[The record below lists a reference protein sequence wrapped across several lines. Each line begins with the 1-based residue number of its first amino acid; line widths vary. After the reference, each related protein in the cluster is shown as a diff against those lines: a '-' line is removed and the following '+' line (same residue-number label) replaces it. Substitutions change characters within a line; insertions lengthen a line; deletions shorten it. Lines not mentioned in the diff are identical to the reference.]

1 MFFAKKK
8 NKVESDFD
16 LDNEL
21 DFDDFDFPDP
31 DVKDD
36 RKPIVK
42 VASGIASG
50 AVEKVKDTSFLKQT
64 LKDALPH
71 SFGESM
77 DIADTVKESVKE
89 LYDESAKEIK
99 PAIKEGKKL
108 IGKLV
113 PKESKLVPKAVYE
126 LLERWK
132 EEEDAEKR
140 GAVLSKEAQQEAM
153 LSSQLADIFK
163 IQTEMAVDQ
172 AAKKEGHERL
182 QEGIALTRHNELS
195 DYARMTAVSVDKLQK
210 YEQSVT
216 LGYQKKSLEIQFRQL
231 FMLQDTLQFA
241 KEDSAKRDNILTAIS
256 KNTTLPE
263 AVKIKNTEIAGL
275 TAKNKFSET
284 VYRSLF
290 GGRDNVVET
299 ILTNMRKQ
307 VIEQVKG
314 AVGAF
319 NMGSDAFGQ
328 MQEMKE
334 SMNLDGYTEGGK
346 MVGGMGVGW
355 LGSKLGGGIR
365 NRIEEGK
372 LGKPGKWLLDK
383 SKQLTYA
390 NENIAQKANTFRTK
404 DHDDGTFFGTLKTLF
419 QNFIPNMRPDL
430 GVDVQ
435 TSNGITAQQSYTR
448 RTEKSIT
455 EIIPGY
461 LSRILREVQVLRTGN
476 EKIELTQYDLD
487 KNKFTSKSKLDA
499 KLVPKTINQSSAN
512 WTNRSL
518 ESIMKQID
526 PTGKELSPEAQKA
539 LKKKLLTSSSLN
551 REGNEE
557 FLATARRYG
566 EMDPKLRDEILP
578 VMEKFF
584 AGLDQDKRNEFTS
597 SYNSLASTVA
607 SPQYSIQNEI
617 NLGNI
622 NQLRKLGLVKKDS
635 DQIDIDKVFDYI
647 LETKDPRNKTQNNPV
662 KKRTDEY
669 QSLSDRDLFVGP
681 RQPRAPLR
689 KQLKDSAGR
698 LKQRIVDELTPESM
712 EKTGQALRNKFD
724 SLMGSA
730 KEQINNPDSAAN
742 TAVNKARDAVNNT
755 RSRARNLGRRAAGTV
770 ARTRK
775 NAAEFL
781 QSPDPAQA
789 LADKFKGS
797 TGSLSSFFKGLS
809 TPPTQAD
816 SADEVQPSTTPLG
829 AMVTPTEQNTLGV
842 IAPAKTKKNKAK
854 ARAEAKASRRKNK
867 KQSDPQLTSIA
878 NAVQTLMGQG
888 SIPTNTLPEVST
900 KEETQKEEAPL
911 QSASKKVRGILGDLT
926 NILKNPK
933 SLIQMA
939 KDKATEATQKF
950 SELKGELQDKDG
962 KASQPLSL
970 KDSPVELLKKM
981 GNKTMSGIE
990 QVKSSPKIQGAVSAV
1005 TEKAKGALTT
1015 LNEATGGNTEDKS
1028 LERPMS
1034 IKDKPLDLLKKFGK
1048 RSRTNLQKLKESD
1061 VVTSVTA
1068 KATAAMQAID
1078 NAAGGRPLS
1087 EEEQAAT
1094 ALSREDTVA
1103 QVLAKLKK
1111 KGEIRLD
1118 KLKEKPGVRELENKV
1133 EAIKNRLMQT
1143 SKTFSERS
1151 TKENVN
1157 AVLGQVNTIVDDI
1170 KSGKTKDAL
1179 TAKAKQAKDELV
1191 KPNLE
1196 KILNRLKASDGVK
1209 TDVFVAGEELP
1220 RLTALKLQEGHYF
1233 DVTTKKV
1240 IKEYSDIK
1248 GPVIDTTNNNTVVIE
1263 GKDLPNLTRIDPLTQ
1278 APVKLD
1284 LRNFRIPDPK
1294 QLATKALQTGLD
1306 KVTNAMFH
1314 KNELPLD
1321 VFIEG
1326 IAEPVLTG
1334 AGMVRGEYFDKETSE
1349 AIRHETQINGAVVNA
1364 EGRELVSVE
1373 QLPLLRV
1380 WVRENKRF
1388 EKIKY
1393 VGNILARIGRG
1404 LWHYQTKI
1412 APKLVMFNLRML
1424 KKAAVATGKFLIG
1437 DWKDGVKDVYVKGE
1451 SKPRLYAARIKA
1463 GDYFDFNNGSIINHQ
1478 DDIKGPVS
1486 DRDNKIVIGE
1496 EDLDRLQV
1504 YDSVLKIFNPFRL
1517 AAKAVRLAAK
1527 AAKATVKGAVKAAWW
1542 TMKQGAALS
1551 GKALGVLGKGA
1562 VRLFQKAQD
1571 VFVMG
1576 ETKARLSAIRMKE
1589 GEYFSKTTGKPILIP
1604 DDIDGPVVDKNNEP
1618 VLDENHIKQGLV
1630 DEAGRPF
1637 KSKAL
1642 QIFGNTLNT
1651 LNKVF
1656 GFRVKLN
1663 ATKNGLTSKALMKSP
1678 VATAADKS
1686 VALLSEI
1693 KDMVERFTQPKKTVL
1708 GDSDGDG
1715 DRENS
1720 SEDKRQK
1727 REAEK
1732 NKKGDKPEAKPGE
1745 TKEKKNGW
1753 LSMLL
1758 PAIGGLISK
1767 IGGLTSM
1774 FGILK
1779 TVLGLIPGV
1788 GTVARVA
1795 GAVAGSSVGKAA
1807 IGLAGKGA
1815 MGLGRGALGLAAR
1828 LLPSLGT
1835 MAAGTAGAATAGST
1849 IAAAGSGLLAFLSAP
1864 VVLGAAATAALGYG
1878 GYKLY
1883 KYMKNSLTGFE
1894 KLRYVQYGFPRG
1906 DQQHASKMLELEKYI
1921 KGFVREGEKGL
1932 TIVESEM
1939 DVKNLMSPWGMDPT
1953 DEDQMTSF
1961 FKWYQE
1967 RFKPVYLTHLTA
1979 IRTATQ
1985 KTDLSQADKLK
1996 GDVLKQFLDSVKFSD
2011 GPYHVRSLPLVKPD
2025 FKASDA
2031 SDVRAVVDEL
2041 IATLAEDKKK
2051 QVTGA
2056 QLKAPPA
2063 PKDAAADKPA
2073 QTPLGAFDA
2082 ATGKPNQTLPAG
2094 TTTVASGVDSTMTKT
2109 GNRTSALD
2117 AVRFKAYGLTEMDA
2131 SKVSALRM
2139 LEREVSKEVTYNAKS
2154 AASWK
2159 GNPIA
2164 LLENIAGSF
2173 GIGEMYGK
2181 ESNDWSIWFTQRF
2194 LVVYMAY
2201 LSAMRTYTGRVE
2213 ASPNPDTI
2221 SSEQQLQLAKLLIGL
2236 KGIWSVKESP
2246 WPNYVLGNSSEA
2258 TKENINLLD
2267 DVAKVTKLQED
2278 RKASDNKESDKGAKA
2293 GEQPKEAFKP
2303 PKAPDNNLTD
2313 RFSSP
2318 DAEVKASSSTLG
2330 VAPSSAG
2337 MSSLGNIAI
2346 AGGEMVDGR
2355 NAQAYLNFKK
2365 DVNLTRVNPQ
2375 LLKQFY
2381 GMVEEYGKMTGK
2393 KVGVNDGF
2401 RSYEDQVAMKKKY
2414 GARAAEPG
2422 NSLHEFGLA
2431 LDVDS
2436 AVLGEMEKMGLMR
2449 KYGFTRPVGGEPWHM
2464 EPAGIQTDISGYKR
2478 NASEASHAIKEGVG
2492 RGGGGLGTVAG
2503 APLYARNR
2511 ELAMKL
2517 LAAAPGK
2524 AIENKPDSETLTAQ
2538 AGDKPAQEKSVLSSM
2553 ASTVSGWFGAGNKP
2567 APVAATP
2574 AAGAAPLSADQEAKP
2589 QPGIFDR
2596 VKSAFGF
2603 GSNVSTPVANLPADP
2618 SVKVPDAKGS
2628 GFGAVKDTI
2637 AAAAKMVGVDPSILF
2652 KTAAVESGFNPSA
2665 KAGTSSAS
2673 GLFQFTKGTWEE
2685 MVTKYGAKYGYTPG
2699 NVSPFDP
2706 KAAAI
2711 MGAHYI
2717 KDSMS
2722 ALGKRIGRAVGATET
2737 YMAHFLGPAG
2747 AGKFLTAMEKNPQA
2761 PAAQVMPE
2769 AAASNK
2775 PIFYEGG
2782 RPRTMTEVY
2791 SVLDKKVATQARAHG
2806 VPAELSALAGKA
2818 AMPSESYSTPH
2829 VPGGGGNKVPGFTP
2843 VSYSPGAPAPA
2854 NPVSTALTNQS
2865 NSPLADAYG
2874 FKPMQQAA
2882 SLAPQGQTNQLSKEL
2897 FTTTEN
2903 LLGQSVEI
2911 QKKMLEVMSNIF
2923 GVMSSNKPAP
2933 LGEMPKVP
2941 DPKNTNANRYTENYT
2956 VPKVPVSMARSRLST

>member
-31 DVKDD
+31 EVKDD

-42 VASGIASG
+42 VGSGIVSG
-50 AVEKVKDTSFLKQT
+50 AAEKVKDTSFLKQT
-64 LKDALPH
+64 LKDALPS

-77 DIADTVKESVKE
+77 DIADNVKESVKD

-132 EEEDAEKR
+132 EEEEAEKR

-172 AAKKEGHERL
+172 AAKKEGHDRL

-307 VIEQVKG
+307 VMEQVKG

-328 MQEMKE
+328 MQDMKE
-334 SMNLDGYTEGGK
+334 SMNLDAYTEAGK
-346 MVGGMGVGW
+346 MAGGAGVGW
-355 LGSKLGGGIR
+355 LGAKIGGGIR
-365 NRIEEGK
+365 DRIEEGK
-372 LGKPGKWLLDK
+372 LGKPGQWLLDK
-383 SKQLTYA
+383 SKQLTYF
-390 NENIAQKANTFRTK
+390 NENLAQKVNTFRTK
-404 DHDDGTFFGTLKTLF
+404 DHDDGTFLGTIKTMF
-419 QNFIPNMRPDL
+419 QDFIPNMRPDL

-448 RTEKSIT
+448 RAEKSIT

-499 KLVPKTINQSSAN
+499 KIIPKTINQNSAN

-518 ESIMKQID
+518 ESVMKQID
-526 PTGKELSPEAQKA
+526 PTGQALSPEAQKA

-551 REGNEE
+551 QEGNEE
-557 FLATARRYG
+557 FLATDRRYNG
-566 EMDPKLRDEILP
+566 MDPKLRDEILP

-584 AGLDQDKRNEFTS
+584 AGLDQDKRNEFTA
-597 SYNSLASTVA
+597 SYNNLASTIA
-607 SPQYSIQNEI
+607 SPQYAIQNEI

-647 LETKDPRNKTQNNPV
+647 LETKEAKKPTANTVV
-662 KKRTDEY
+662 KKPVDQY
-669 QSLSDRDLFVGP
+669 QTLSDRDLFVGP
-681 RQPRAPLR
+681 RQPRAPIR
-689 KQLKDSAGR
+689 QQLKDSAGR
-698 LKQRIVDELTPESM
+698 MKRRIADEFAPESM
-712 EKTGQALRNKFD
+712 EKKGQALRKGFD
-724 SLMGSA
+724 TLVGSA
-730 KEQINNPDSAAN
+730 KDQINNPDSAAN
-742 TAVNKARDAVNNT
+742 TAVNKAKDTFNNA
-755 RSRARNLGRRAAGTV
+755 RKRARKLSRQATETV

-775 NAAEFL
+775 NATEFL
-781 QSPDPAQA
+781 QSPDPAQT

-797 TGSLSSFFKGLS
+797 TGSLSSFFKGM
-809 TPPTQAD
+809 
-816 SADEVQPSTTPLG
+816 TTPQNEEAEEGDAPKNTTVVDSL
-829 AMVTPTEQNTLGV
+829 VIPTAENQIGS
-842 IAPAKTKKNKAK
+842 IASSRTKKNKSKAK
-854 ARAEAKASRRKNK
+854 AEAKAAARKKNK
-867 KQSDPQLTSIA
+867 TFDPQMTSVA
-878 NAVQTLMGQG
+878 SAVQELVSQG
-888 SIPTNTLPEVST
+888 SIPANALPQISE
-900 KEETQKEEAPL
+900 KEETEKEAPL
-911 QSASKKVRGILGDLT
+911 KTASKKVRGILGDLT
-926 NILKNPK
+926 DILKNPK
-933 SLIQMA
+933 SLLQMA
-939 KDKATEATQKF
+939 KDKSAEATQKF
-950 SELKGELQDKDG
+950 TELKNELQDKEG
-962 KASQPLSL
+962 AAAEPFSI
-970 KDSPVELLKKM
+970 KDSPVDLLKKM

-990 QVKSSPKIQGAVSAV
+990 KVKSSKKLQGAISTVA
-1005 TEKAKGALTT
+1005 EKAKGT
-1015 LNEATGGNTEDKS
+1015 LSIIDEATGGDTQDKT
-1028 LERPMS
+1028 LRQPMS
-1034 IKDKPLDLLKKFGK
+1034 IKDKPFDLLKKFGK
-1048 RSRTNLQKLKESD
+1048 RTRSGLQKLKESD
-1061 VVTSVTA
+1061 VVASVTA
-1068 KATAAMQAID
+1068 KATTAMDAID
-1078 NAAGGRPLS
+1078 KAAGGRPLT
-1087 EEEQAAT
+1087 EEEKAAT
-1094 ALSREDTVA
+1094 TLNREDTAA

-1111 KGEIRLD
+1111 KGEIRLE
-1118 KLKEKPGVRELENKV
+1118 KLKEKPGVRQLEDKV
-1133 EAIKNRLMQT
+1133 EAIKNQLTQT
-1143 SKTFSERS
+1143 AKTFSERS

-1170 KSGKTKDAL
+1170 KSGKTKEAL
-1179 TAKAKQAKDELV
+1179 TDRAKKAKSEIL

-1196 KILNRLKASDGVK
+1196 KILSRLKTNDGVK

-1233 DVTTKKV
+1233 DVTTNKV

-1248 GPVIDTTNNNTVVIE
+1248 GPVIDTTNNNSVVIE

-1278 APVKLD
+1278 TPVKLD
-1284 LRNFRIPDPK
+1284 LRSFRVPDPK
-1294 QLATKALQTGLD
+1294 QMVTKAVQTGLD
-1306 KVTNAMFH
+1306 KVKSAVLH
-1314 KNELPLD
+1314 QNELPMD

-1326 IAEPVLTG
+1326 VGEPVLTG
-1334 AGMVRGEYFDKETSE
+1334 AGMIRGEYFDKETSKP
-1349 AIRHETQINGAVVNA
+1349 IRHETQINGPVVDA
-1364 EGRELVSVE
+1364 EGRELVSME
-1373 QLPLLRV
+1373 QLPLLRI

-1412 APKLVMFNLRML
+1412 APRLVMFNLRVL
-1424 KKAAVATGKFLIG
+1424 KKAAIATGKFLIG

-1463 GDYFDFNNGSIINHQ
+1463 GDYFDYNNGSIINHQ

-1486 DRDNKIVIGE
+1486 NRANEIVINE
-1496 EDLDRLQV
+1496 EELDQLQV

-1517 AAKAVRLAAK
+1517 AAKAARLVGK
-1527 AAKATVKGAVKAAWW
+1527 AAKATIKGAAKAAWW

-1551 GKALGVLGKGA
+1551 GKALGLLGKGA

-1571 VFVMG
+1571 VFVLG

-1604 DDIDGPVVDKNNEP
+1604 EDIDGPVVDKNNEP

-1642 QIFGNTLNT
+1642 QVFGNTLNA
-1651 LNKVF
+1651 LNKAF
-1656 GFRVKLN
+1656 GFRVKLKT
-1663 ATKNGLTSKALMKSP
+1663 TKNGLTSKALMKSP

-1693 KDMVERFTQPKKTVL
+1693 KDMVERFTQPKKTIL
-1708 GDSDGDG
+1708 GDTDGDG

-1732 NKKGDKPEAKPGE
+1732 NKKGEKTNTNPTEA
-1745 TKEKKNGW
+1745 KEKKSGW

-1767 IGGLTSM
+1767 ITGLTSM

-1779 TVLGLIPGV
+1779 TVLGLVPGV

-1795 GAVAGSSVGKAA
+1795 GAVAGSSLGKAA
-1807 IGLAGKGA
+1807 IGMAGKGA
-1815 MGLGRGALGLAAR
+1815 MSLGRGALGLAAR
-1828 LLPSLGT
+1828 ALPALGSL
-1835 MAAGTAGAATAGST
+1835 AAGSAAAASTGST
-1849 IAAAGSGLLAFLSAP
+1849 IAAAGGGLLAFLSTP

-1883 KYMKNSLTGFE
+1883 KYLKNSLTGFE

-1906 DQQHASKMLELEKYI
+1906 DQQHASKMLELEKYV

-1932 TIVESEM
+1932 SVIESEM

-1953 DEDQMTSF
+1953 DEDQMTTF

-1985 KTDLSQADKLK
+1985 KTDLSQAEKLK
-1996 GDVLKQFLDSVKFSD
+1996 GDALKRFLDSVKFSD
-2011 GPYHVRSLPLVKPD
+2011 GPYHVKSLPLIKPD
-2025 FKASDA
+2025 FSASDA
-2031 SDVRAVVDEL
+2031 SDVRAVVEEL

-2063 PKDAAADKPA
+2063 STESGTDKPA

-2082 ATGKPNQTLPAG
+2082 AKTKPEQNLPAG
-2094 TTTVASGVDSTMTKT
+2094 TTAITSSIDSGMTKT

-2117 AVRFKAYGLTEMDA
+2117 AVRFKAYGLSEMDA
-2131 SKVSALRM
+2131 SKVAALRM
-2139 LEREVSKEVTYNAKS
+2139 LEREVSKEVSYNAKS

-2173 GIGEMYGK
+2173 GIGELYGK

-2213 ASPNPDTI
+2213 VTPNPETI
-2221 SSEQQLQLAKLLIGL
+2221 TSEQQLQLAKLLIGL

-2246 WPNYVLGNSSEA
+2246 WPNYALANSSEI

-2278 RKASDNKESDKGAKA
+2278 RKSSDNKEADKSTVVN
-2293 GEQPKEAFKP
+2293 EQPKDAFKP
-2303 PKAPDNNLTD
+2303 PKSESSLADL
-2313 RFSSP
+2313 FSSP
-2318 DAEVKASSSTLG
+2318 DAEVKANTNAAG
-2330 VAPSSAG
+2330 VAPTSAG

-2381 GMVEEYGKMTGK
+2381 GMVEEYGKLTGK
-2393 KVGVNDGF
+2393 KVGVNDGY

-2449 KYGFTRPVGGEPWHM
+2449 KYGLTRPVGGEPWHM
-2464 EPAGIQTDISGYKR
+2464 EPAGIQSDISGYKR
-2478 NASEASHAIKEGVG
+2478 NASEASNAIKEGIG

-2517 LAAAPGK
+2517 LAAPPGK
-2524 AIENKPDSETLTAQ
+2524 PIDNKTENESLTAQ
-2538 AGDKPAQEKSVLSSM
+2538 ASDKPAQEKSVLSSM

-2567 APVAATP
+2567 TPGNAAPVAST
-2574 AAGAAPLSADQEAKP
+2574 APLGADQETKP
-2589 QPGIFDR
+2589 QSGIFDR
-2596 VKSAFGF
+2596 VKSALGF
-2603 GSNVSTPVANLPADP
+2603 GSSVSTPAANLPADP

-2637 AAAAKMVGVDPSILF
+2637 SAAAKMVGVDPSILF

-2747 AGKFLTAMEKNPQA
+2747 AGKFLTTMEKNPQA

-2775 PIFYEGG
+2775 SIFYEGG
-2782 RPRTMTEVY
+2782 RPRTMSEVY

-2806 VPAELSALAGKA
+2806 VPAELSSPNNKNSA
-2818 AMPSESYSTPH
+2818 PNENYSSPH
-2829 VPGGGGNKVPGFTP
+2829 IPGGAGSKAPSFTP
-2843 VSYSPGAPAPA
+2843 VSYTPNAPA
-2854 NPVSTALTNQS
+2854 NNAVSSVLTNQN
-2865 NSPLADAYG
+2865 NSPLTDAFG

-2882 SLAPQGQTNQLSKEL
+2882 SLAPQGQSNQLSKEL

-2923 GVMSSNKPAP
+2923 GVMNSNKPAP

-2941 DPKNTNANRYTENYT
+2941 DPKTNTNANRYTENYT

>member
-1 MFFAKKK
+1 MFFAKNKK

-64 LKDALPH
+64 LKDALPS

-132 EEEDAEKR
+132 EEEEAENR
-140 GAVLSKEAQQEAM
+140 GSVLSKEAQQEAM

-163 IQTEMAVDQ
+163 VQTEMAVEQ

-210 YEQSVT
+210 YEQSIT

-307 VIEQVKG
+307 VLEQVRG
-314 AVGAF
+314 AVSAF
-319 NMGSDAFGQ
+319 NMTNDAVGQ
-328 MQEMKE
+328 MQDMKE
-334 SMNLDGYTEGGK
+334 SMNLDGYTEAGK
-346 MVGGMGVGW
+346 MAGGAGVGW

-365 NRIEEGK
+365 DKIEEGK
-372 LGKPGKWLLDK
+372 LGRPGKWILDK
-383 SKQLTYA
+383 SKELTYF
-390 NENIAQKANTFRTK
+390 NENIAQKVNTFRTK
-404 DHDDGTFFGTLKTLF
+404 DHDDGTFLGTLKTMF
-419 QNFIPNMRPDL
+419 QEFIPNMRPDL

-435 TSNGITAQQSYTR
+435 TSKDITAQQSYTR
-448 RTEKSIT
+448 RAEKSIT

-487 KNKFTSKSKLDA
+487 KNKFTSKGKLDA
-499 KLVPKTINQSSAN
+499 KILPKTINQNSAN

-518 ESIMKQID
+518 DSILKQID
-526 PTGKELSPEAQKA
+526 PTGQELSEEAKLA

-557 FLATARRYG
+557 FLATDRRYS

-578 VMEKFF
+578 VMQKFF
-584 AGLDQDKRNEFTS
+584 AGLDQDKRNDFTS

-607 SPQYSIQNEI
+607 SPQYAIQNEI

-622 NQLRKLGLVKKDS
+622 NQLRKMGLVKKDS

-647 LETKDPRNKTQNNPV
+647 LATKDNTKKTLGNAT
-662 KKRTDEY
+662 KKKIDPYET
-669 QSLSDRDLFVGP
+669 LSDRDLFVGP
-681 RQPRAPLR
+681 RQPAAPLR
-689 KQLKDSAGR
+689 QQFKESTGR
-698 LKQRIVDELTPESM
+698 LKQRIVDQLTPESM
-712 EKTGQALRNKFD
+712 QKKGEALRKGFD
-724 SLMGSA
+724 RFVDA
-730 KEQINNPDSAAN
+730 ANDQISNPNSAAN
-742 TAVNKARDAVNNT
+742 NAVNRTGNAID
-755 RSRARNLGRRAAGTV
+755 SMRARAKSARRRIVAGAKRV
-770 ARTRK
+770 SK
-775 NAAEFL
+775 QSAELL
-781 QSPDPAQA
+781 QSDDPAQA
-789 LADKFKGS
+789 LVDRFKGT
-797 TGSLSSFFKGLS
+797 TGPLSAFFKGMS
-809 TPPTQAD
+809 TPQEKSPQG
-816 SADEVQPSTTPLG
+816 TTPAGVLV
-829 AMVTPTEQNTLGV
+829 APSENNTLGKIGPV
-842 IAPAKTKKNKAK
+842 KEKRNKRKAK
-854 ARAEAKASRRKNK
+854 AEAKAARRKNENTFN
-867 KQSDPQLTSIA
+867 PQLTSVA
-878 NAVQTLMGQG
+878 AAVQELMGKG
-888 SIPTNTLPEVST
+888 ELPVTTLPSISS
-900 KEETQKEEAPL
+900 EEKPSEEEPAPL
-911 QSASKKVRGILGDLT
+911 KTASKKIRGILGDLT
-926 NILKNPK
+926 NLIKDPK
-933 SLIQMA
+933 TLLQMA
-939 KDKATEATQKF
+939 KDKKTEVTSKF
-950 SELKGELQDKDG
+950 TELKNELQEKDG
-962 KASQPLSL
+962 KVSEPMSL

-981 GNKTMSGIE
+981 GSKAMSGFE
-990 QVKSSPKIQGAVSAV
+990 KVKNSPKLQELTSVV
-1005 TEKAKGALTT
+1005 NDKTKNALSS
-1015 LNEATGGNTEDKS
+1015 LNEATGGNVEDKT
-1028 LERPMS
+1028 LDRPIS
-1034 IKDKPLDLLKKFGK
+1034 AQDKPLEILKKLGK
-1048 RSRTNLQKLKESD
+1048 KGRKGLQKIKDSE
-1061 VVTSVTA
+1061 VVASVTA
-1068 KATAAMQAID
+1068 KATAAMEAVD
-1078 NAAGGRPLS
+1078 KAAGGRPLS
-1087 EEEQAAT
+1087 EEEQSAT
-1094 ALSREDTVA
+1094 ALRREDTVA

-1111 KGEIRLD
+1111 KGEIRLEQ
-1118 KLKEKPGVRELENKV
+1118 LKEKPGVRELESKV
-1133 EAIKNRLMQT
+1133 GAIKDRLTQT
-1143 SKTFSERS
+1143 AKTFSERS

-1157 AVLGQVNTIVDDI
+1157 AVLGQVNTLVDDI
-1170 KSGKTKDAL
+1170 KSGKTKEAL
-1179 TAKAKQAKDELV
+1179 TSKVKQAKDELV

-1196 KILNRLKASDGVK
+1196 KILNRLKANDGVK

-1233 DVTTKKV
+1233 DVTTKRV
-1240 IKEYSDIK
+1240 VKEYSDIK
-1248 GPVIDTTNNNTVVIE
+1248 GPVIDITNNNSVVIE

-1284 LRNFRIPDPK
+1284 LRSFRIPDPK
-1294 QLATKALQTGLD
+1294 QLATQTIQSGLNRVKD
-1306 KVTNAMFH
+1306 MVLN

-1326 IAEPVLTG
+1326 VAEPVLTG
-1334 AGMVRGEYFDKETSE
+1334 MGMVRGEYFDKETNKP
-1349 AIRHETQINGAVVNA
+1349 IRHESEINGAVVNA
-1364 EGRELVSVE
+1364 EGRELVSLE

-1380 WVRENKRF
+1380 WIRENKRF

-1393 VGNILARIGRG
+1393 VGNILARIGKG

-1463 GDYFDFNNGSIINHQ
+1463 GDYFDYNNGSVINHQ

-1486 DRDNKIVIGE
+1486 DRDNRIVISE

-1517 AAKAVRLAAK
+1517 AKKAIGLAAK
-1527 AAKATVKGAVKAAWW
+1527 AAKATIKGAAKAAWW
-1542 TMKQGAALS
+1542 AMKQGAALS
-1551 GKALGVLGKGA
+1551 GKALNLLGKGA

-1571 VFVMG
+1571 VFVLG

-1589 GEYFSKTTGKPILIP
+1589 GEYFSKQTGKPILIP
-1604 DDIDGPVVDKNNEP
+1604 DDIDGPVVDKNGEP

-1642 QIFGNTLNT
+1642 QLFGNAMNT
-1651 LNKVF
+1651 LNKAF
-1656 GFRVKLN
+1656 GFRVKLKT
-1663 ATKNGLTSKALMKSP
+1663 TKNGLTSKALMKNP

-1693 KDMVERFTQPKKTVL
+1693 KELVEKFTQPKKAIL
-1708 GDSDGDG
+1708 GDTDGDG

-1732 NKKGDKPEAKPGE
+1732 NKKGDKGE
-1745 TKEKKNGW
+1745 TKPAEAKEKKNGW

-1758 PAIGGLISK
+1758 PAIGGLVSK

-1807 IGLAGKGA
+1807 IGLAGKGL
-1815 MGLGRGALGLAAR
+1815 MGLGKGALSLAAR
-1828 LLPSLGT
+1828 ALPALGG
-1835 MAAGTAGAATAGST
+1835 MAAGTAGAASIGST
-1849 IAAAGSGLLAFLSAP
+1849 VAAAGSGLMAFLSAP

-1883 KYMKNSLTGFE
+1883 NHLKNSLTGFE
-1894 KLRYVQYGFPRG
+1894 KLRYVQYGFPRE
-1906 DQQHASKMLELEKYI
+1906 DQQYASKVLELEKYV

-1932 TIVESEM
+1932 TIVEAEM

-1953 DEDQMTSF
+1953 DEDQMTTF

-1996 GDVLKQFLDSVKFSD
+1996 GDALKQFLDSVKFSD
-2011 GPYHVRSLPLVKPD
+2011 GPYHVTALPLLKPD
-2025 FKASDA
+2025 FKASSA
-2031 SDVRAVVDEL
+2031 GDVRAVVDEL
-2041 IATLAEDKKK
+2041 IASLADDKKK
-2051 QVTGA
+2051 QVSA
-2056 QLKAPPA
+2056 SQLKAPSA
-2063 PKDAAADKPA
+2063 SSDTAGDKA
-2073 QTPLGAFDA
+2073 SQTPLNALNA
-2082 ATGKPNQTLPAG
+2082 AVPKAGSSIPAG
-2094 TTTVASGVDSTMTKT
+2094 TTAVASAVDASMTKT
-2109 GNRTSALD
+2109 GSRTSALD

-2131 SKVSALRM
+2131 SKVAALRM
-2139 LEREVSKEVTYNAKS
+2139 LEREVGKEVTYNAKS

-2181 ESNDWSIWFTQRF
+2181 ESNDWSIWFTERF

-2213 ASPNPDTI
+2213 ASPNPDMIT
-2221 SSEQQLQLAKLLIGL
+2221 SEQQLQLAKLLIGL
-2236 KGIWSVKESP
+2236 KGIWSVKASP
-2246 WPNYVLGNSSEA
+2246 WPNYILANNSDI
-2258 TKENINLLD
+2258 TKENVNLLD

-2278 RKASDNKESDKGAKA
+2278 KKASDNKNSNESAPKD
-2293 GEQPKEAFKP
+2293 EQPKEAFKP
-2303 PKAPDNNLTD
+2303 PVNADKNLSD
-2313 RFSSP
+2313 RFASP
-2318 DAEVKASSSTLG
+2318 DAEVKANANTSG
-2330 VAPSSAG
+2330 VAPASAG

-2355 NAQAYLNFKK
+2355 NAQAYLNFNKG
-2365 DVNLTRVNPQ
+2365 VNLTRVNPQ

-2381 GMVEEYGKMTGK
+2381 GMVEEYGKLTGK
-2393 KVGVNDGF
+2393 KVGVNDGY

-2414 GARAAEPG
+2414 GPRAAEPG

-2449 KYGFTRPVGGEPWHM
+2449 KYGFTRPVGGEPWHL
-2464 EPAGIQTDISGYKR
+2464 EPAGIQGDISGYKR
-2478 NASEASHAIKEGVG
+2478 NANDASHAIKEGIG

-2524 AIENKPDSETLTAQ
+2524 AIENKPEEQTLTAQ
-2538 AGDKPAQEKSVLSSM
+2538 SAAKPTEEKSMMSSV
-2553 ASTVSGWFGAGNKP
+2553 ASTVSGWFGASNKP
-2567 APVAATP
+2567 AQAAPVA
-2574 AAGAAPLSADQEAKP
+2574 AAPLSADQEAKP

-2596 VKSAFGF
+2596 VKNAFGF
-2603 GSNVSTPVANLPADP
+2603 GTSSNVSVPATNLPADP

-2628 GFGAVKDTI
+2628 GFSAVKDTI

-2673 GLFQFTKGTWEE
+2673 GLFQFTKGTWDE

-2775 PIFYEGG
+2775 PIFYDNG

-2791 SVLDKKVATQARAHG
+2791 SVLDKKVANQARAHG
-2806 VPAELSALAGKA
+2806 VPAALTAPTNNASA
-2818 AMPSESYSTPH
+2818 PNESYVSPH
-2829 VPGGGGNKVPGFTP
+2829 VPGGGGNKSPNFTP
-2843 VSYSPGAPAPA
+2843 VAYNPGAAA
-2854 NPVSTALTNQS
+2854 NSSVSSVLTNQN
-2865 NSPLADAYG
+2865 NSPLTDAYG
-2874 FKPMQQAA
+2874 FKPMQSAA
-2882 SLAPQGQTNQLSKEL
+2882 SLAPQGQANQLSKEM
-2897 FTTTEN
+2897 FSTTEN

-2923 GVMSSNKPAP
+2923 GIMSSNKPAP

-2941 DPKNTNANRYTENYT
+2941 EPKSTTTANRFTENYT